1 MRTIEES
8 TPASTTSLARRRADL
23 ERYEAQVAEWT
34 ALIGQYRAGARRLG
48 TPDRLAL
55 DHITDELQ
63 LRRNEA
69 SAQVLRLKNSV
80 ETEWEHEKAELEQ
93 AWQAIRFVFRKAKAR
108 F

>member
-1 MRTIEES
+1 MRTIEQS
-8 TPASTTSLARRRADL
+8 TPASTTSLASRRADL

-34 ALIGQYRAGARRLG
+34 ALIGQYRAGARRLR
-48 TPDRLAL
+48 TP
-55 DHITDELQ
+55 
-63 LRRNEA
+63 
-69 SAQVLRLKNSV
+69 

>member
-8 TPASTTSLARRRADL
+8 TPASTTSLASRRADL

-69 SAQVLRLKNSV
+69 SAQVLRLKNFIQNGS
-80 ETEWEHEKAELEQ
+80 TLMIQTQLFKKLKSK
-93 AWQAIRFVFRKAKAR
+93 RLSLNLTFR
-108 F
+108 